1 MEDKCQINIKR
12 WRMTVSSP
20 LIIDIP
26 HHFSYMRGYRYIYAY
41 VHTYICNSLV
51 LSNTLKSNRI
61 WLEGA

>member
-20 LIIDIP
+20 LIINIL
-26 HHFSYMRGYRYIYAY
+26 HHLTYVRGYRYIYAY